1 MHRHCLSCVAYRSG
15 GGLPS
20 LPCNYLQVILRI
32 FLKLLASQLP
42 SAGEKGTISTNKSKD
57 QINVSMLV
65 TIGQINT
72 TNGDWEGNTAKIIRA
87 IEQGKK
93 DGSDLVVLPETS
105 IQGYTSLDW
114 FLDRDVERCALV
126 PLQQIID
133 ATEGITAI
141 VGTVRPS
148 GLVTGRRL
156 YNSAAVIRNRE
167 LVGFADKTLLPE
179 YDVFDDPRYFQPSGE
194 RHLFKLGDK
203 NLGVAVCEDFWNDKT
218 FWRERLYSHD
228 PADELIEMGSDI
240 LVSINASPFN
250 KGKMGQRC
258 AMVSHR
264 AKSARQPIVFVNL
277 VGGNDG
283 IIFDGASIVADAN
296 GKIILQ
302 APPFEEFIETIDLNV
317 DVAHDRCLPGDDIET
332 VHSALVLGIGDYAR
346 KNRFTK
352 AVIGLSGGIDS
363 AVVAALACEALG
375 AENVLSVMMP
385 SPYSSRS
392 SIDDSVELGKRL
404 GMPVIEH
411 PISAAYETLLSE
423 LKLAEPA
430 EGKSN
435 IAAENLQSRLR
446 GNILMTISNSE
457 GRLLLSTGN
466 KSELALGYCTLYG
479 DTNGGLAVIGD
490 VLKTEVYLLARQI
503 NSEREIIPE
512 AIIDKRPSAEL
523 APGQFDDQSL
533 PPYDQL
539 DRVLKMYFEQKASP
553 DDIVKTGFDRSFV
566 LDILNR
572 VESPANEFKRR
583 QLPPTLIIS
592 RNAIGVGRRR
602 PVTHHYRREK
612 LNC

>member
-1 MHRHCLSCVAYRSG
+1 MR
-15 GGLPS
+15 
-20 LPCNYLQVILRI
+20 
-32 FLKLLASQLP
+32 
-42 SAGEKGTISTNKSKD
+42 
-57 QINVSMLV
+57 V

-72 TNGDWEGNTAKIIRA
+72 TNGDFESNTASIIRA
-87 IEQGKK
+87 IEQAKREH
-93 DGSDLVVLPETS
+93 SNLVVFPETC

-114 FLDRDVERCALV
+114 FLDRDVQRCALE
-126 PLQQIID
+126 PLQKIVD
-133 ATEGITAI
+133 ATDGITAI

-148 GLVTGRRL
+148 NLATGRRL
-156 YNSAAVIRNRE
+156 FNSAAIIRDQK
-167 LVGFADKTLLPE
+167 LLGFADKTLLPE
-179 YDVFDDPRYFQPSGE
+179 YDVFDDPRYFQPGLE
-194 RHLFKLGDK
+194 RHLFSLKDEK
-203 NLGVAVCEDFWNDKT
+203 LGVAVCEDFWNDKT
-218 FWRERLYSHD
+218 FWRERLYAND
-228 PADELIEMGSDI
+228 PADELIELGAEVLI
-240 LVSINASPFN
+240 SINASPFN

-264 AKSARQPIVFVNL
+264 AMTAKIPIVFVNL

-283 IIFDGASIVADAN
+283 VIFDGASIVADAK

-302 APPFEEFIETIDLNV
+302 APPFEEFIGTVDLNC
-317 DVAHDRCLPGDDIET
+317 DVADQRCLPGDDIQT
-332 VHSALVLGIGDYAR
+332 IHDAIVLGIRDYAE
-346 KNRFTK
+346 KNGFKR
-352 AVIGLSGGIDS
+352 VVLGLSGGIDS
-363 AVVAALACEALG
+363 AVVATLACKAIG

-392 SIDDSVELGKRL
+392 SIDDSVELGRRL

-411 PISAAYETLLSE
+411 SISDAYEVLLKQ
-423 LKLAEPA
+423 LKLSTPSVDS
-430 EGKSN
+430 GS
-435 IAAENLQSRLR
+435 IAAQNLQSRLR
-446 GNILMTISNSE
+446 GNILMSISNSE

-490 VLKTEVYLLARQI
+490 VLKTEVYALA
-503 NSEREIIPE
+503 NYLNKDEELIPH

-539 DRVLKMYFEQKASP
+539 DRVLRLYFEQKATP
-553 DDIVKTGFDRSFV
+553 NEIVATGFDSSFV

-583 QLPPTLIIS
+583 QLPPTLIVS
-592 RNAIGVGRRR
+592 RNAIGIGRRR
-602 PVTHHYRREK
+602 PVTHHYRRER

>member
-1 MHRHCLSCVAYRSG
+1 MR
-15 GGLPS
+15 
-20 LPCNYLQVILRI
+20 
-32 FLKLLASQLP
+32 
-42 SAGEKGTISTNKSKD
+42 
-57 QINVSMLV
+57 V

-72 TNGDWEGNTAKIIRA
+72 INGDFESNTASIIRG
-87 IEQGKK
+87 IEQAKQEN
-93 DGSDLVVLPETS
+93 SNLVVFPETC

-114 FLDRDVERCALV
+114 FLDRDVQRCALE
-126 PLQQIID
+126 PLQKIID
-133 ATEGITAI
+133 TTQGITAI

-148 GLVTGRRL
+148 NLPTGRRL
-156 YNSAAVIRNRE
+156 FNSAAVIRNQE
-167 LVGFADKTLLPE
+167 LLGFSDKTLLPE
-179 YDVFDDPRYFQPSGE
+179 YDVFDDPRYFQPSAE
-194 RHLFKLGDK
+194 RHLFSLKE
-203 NLGVAVCEDFWNDKT
+203 NQLGVAVCEDFWNDKT

-228 PADELIEMGSDI
+228 PADELIELGAEV

-264 AKSARQPIVFVNL
+264 ARAAKIPIVFVNL

-283 IIFDGASIVADAN
+283 VIFDGASIVADAR

-302 APPFEEFIETIDLNV
+302 APPFEEFIGTVDL
-317 DVAHDRCLPGDDIET
+317 DCDLADQRCLPGEDVET
-332 VHSALVLGIGDYAR
+332 IHDALVLGIRDYAQ
-346 KNRFTK
+346 KNGFKR
-352 AVIGLSGGIDS
+352 VVLGLSGGIDS
-363 AVVAALACEALG
+363 AVVATLACKAIG

-392 SIDDSVELGKRL
+392 SIDDSVALGRNL
-404 GMPVIEH
+404 GMPVVEH
-411 PISAAYETLLSE
+411 SISDAYKVLLKQLQLEAPSVE
-423 LKLAEPA
+423 S
-430 EGKSN
+430 GS
-435 IAAENLQSRLR
+435 IAAQNLQSRLR

-490 VLKTEVYLLARQI
+490 VLKTEVYALA
-503 NSEREIIPE
+503 NYLNKDEELIPH
-512 AIIDKRPSAEL
+512 AIIEKRPSAEL

-533 PPYDQL
+533 PPYDEL
-539 DRVLKMYFEQKASP
+539 DRVLRLYFEQKATP
-553 DDIVKTGFDRSFV
+553 NEIVETGFEQSFV

-592 RNAIGVGRRR
+592 RNAIGIGRRR
-602 PVTHHYRREK
+602 PVTHHYRRER

>member
-1 MHRHCLSCVAYRSG
+1 MR
-15 GGLPS
+15 
-20 LPCNYLQVILRI
+20 
-32 FLKLLASQLP
+32 
-42 SAGEKGTISTNKSKD
+42 
-57 QINVSMLV
+57 V

-72 TNGDWEGNTAKIIRA
+72 INGDFESNTASIIRG
-87 IEQGKK
+87 IEQAKREN
-93 DGSDLVVLPETS
+93 SNLVVFPETC

-114 FLDRDVERCALV
+114 FLDKDVQRCALQ
-126 PLQQIID
+126 PLQKIVD

-148 GLVTGRRL
+148 NLTTGRRL
-156 YNSAAVIRNRE
+156 FNSAAVIRNKQ
-167 LVGFADKTLLPE
+167 LLGFSDKTLLPE
-179 YDVFDDPRYFQPSGE
+179 YDVFDDPRYFQPSSE
-194 RHLFKLGDK
+194 RHLFSLNEEK
-203 NLGVAVCEDFWNDKT
+203 LGVAVCEDFWNDKT
-218 FWRERLYSHD
+218 FWRERLYSND
-228 PADELIEMGSDI
+228 PADELIELGAEVLI
-240 LVSINASPFN
+240 SINASPFN

-264 AKSARQPIVFVNL
+264 AMTAKIPIVFVNL

-283 IIFDGASIVADAN
+283 VIFDGASIVADAR

-302 APPFEEFIETIDLNV
+302 APPFEEFIGTVDLDC
-317 DVAHDRCLPGDDIET
+317 DVADKRCLPGEDVET
-332 VHSALVLGIGDYAR
+332 IHDALVLGIRDYAR
-346 KNRFTK
+346 KNGFTR
-352 AVIGLSGGIDS
+352 VVLGLSGGIDS
-363 AVVAALACEALG
+363 AVVATLACQAIG

-392 SIDDSVELGKRL
+392 SIDDSLELGRRL

-411 PISAAYETLLSE
+411 SISDAYEVLLKQ
-423 LKLAEPA
+423 LNLPA
-430 EGKSN
+430 PSADTGPKSSV
-435 IAAENLQSRLR
+435 AAQNLQSRLR

-457 GRLLLSTGN
+457 NRLLLSTGN

-490 VLKTEVYLLARQI
+490 VLKTEVYALA
-503 NSEREIIPE
+503 NYLNTYEELIPRS
-512 AIIDKRPSAEL
+512 IIDKRPSAEL

-539 DRVLKMYFEQKASP
+539 DRVLRLYFEQKASP
-553 DDIVKTGFDRSFV
+553 SEIVATGFDSSFV

-592 RNAIGVGRRR
+592 RNAIGIGRRR
-602 PVTHHYRREK
+602 PVTHHYRRER